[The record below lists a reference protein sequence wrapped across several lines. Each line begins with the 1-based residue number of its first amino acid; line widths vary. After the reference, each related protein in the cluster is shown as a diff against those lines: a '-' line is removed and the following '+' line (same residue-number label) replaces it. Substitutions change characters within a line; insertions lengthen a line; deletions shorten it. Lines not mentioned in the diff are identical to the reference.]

1 MDFDPNVYFNFWGF
15 FLMEIM
21 NIRMLENIGWIIKA
35 YNPAPDI
42 AAKIA
47 MIPPMH

>member
-1 MDFDPNVYFNFWGF
+1 
-15 FLMEIM
+15 
-21 NIRMLENIGWIIKA
+21 MLENIGLIIKA